1 MSIKH
6 LPPAVDGSTY
16 IVRFSFTDETGAAT
30 VPTELE
36 WRMENRGGQVV
47 NNRDWAPI
55 APAESVDIVLQGADL
70 YYDDGSVRA
79 VTIRGKYDS
88 SLGAALTLT
97 GEARF
102 TIIDLQGIHKES

>member
-47 NNRDWAPI
+47 NNRDWAVI
-55 APAESVDIVLQGADL
+55 APAAEVDILLQGDDL
-70 YYDDGSVRA
+70 YFDDGAVRA
-79 VTIRGKYDS
+79 VTVRGTYTS
-88 SLGAALTLT
+88 SLGAALPLT

-102 TIIDLQGIHKES
+102 AIIDLQGIRGS